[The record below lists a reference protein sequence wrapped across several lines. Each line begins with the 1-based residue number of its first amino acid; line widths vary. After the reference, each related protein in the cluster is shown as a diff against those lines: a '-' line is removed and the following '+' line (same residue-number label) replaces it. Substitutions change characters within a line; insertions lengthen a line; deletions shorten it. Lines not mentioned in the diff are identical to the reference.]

1 MQLIDNGN
9 DKFPLDNLTGCIEF
23 PQSFRQLTR
32 SKDEPIQKVFPD
44 VPQNHR
50 NLNWLSERSLL
61 TTKNIHEFNIKI
73 EEQITIES
81 MIYVINQ

>member
-50 NLNWLSERSLL
+50 NLN
-61 TTKNIHEFNIKI
+61 
-73 EEQITIES
+73 
-81 MIYVINQ
+81 